1 MNRMLKQA
9 MADSDNFVIEM
20 EYDDA
25 KGRRTKRIV
34 SPIRFMGSY
43 RFLGLCLC
51 REQPRQFQLARC
63 RNIRLIPAHQVSMP
77 MPIQQCDNGQELA
90 AVSA

>member
-1 MNRMLKQA
+1 MNRLLRQA
-9 MADSDNFVIEM
+9 MSHPDHFVVEM

-25 KGRRTKRIV
+25 KGNRTKRLV

-63 RNIRLIPAHQVSMP
+63 RNLRLIPAHEVAMP
-77 MPIQQCDNGQELA
+77 TPIQEVCA
-90 AVSA
+90 

>member
-1 MNRMLKQA
+1 MNRMLRQA

-25 KGRRTKRIV
+25 KGRRTKRVV

-63 RNIRLIPAHQVSMP
+63 RNIRLIPAHEVSMP
-77 MPIQQCDNGQELA
+77 MAIEEHA

>member
-1 MNRMLKQA
+1 MNRMLRQA
-9 MADSDNFVIEM
+9 MSDSDNFVIEM

-63 RNIRLIPAHQVSMP
+63 RNVRLVPAHEVTMP
-77 MPIQQCDNGQELA
+77 MPIQEA
-90 AVSA
+90 AISA

>member
-1 MNRMLKQA
+1 MNRMLRKA

-25 KGRRTKRIV
+25 KGRRTKRVV

-63 RNIRLIPAHQVSMP
+63 RNVRLIPAHEVQMP
-77 MPIQQCDNGQELA
+77 MQIEEQTA
-90 AVSA
+90 A